1 MKPGAEWVYLDLD
14 GTLTDP
20 FEGIGRSVLH
30 SLTPW
35 GIVQDPE
42 ELRGWIG
49 PPLRDS
55 YIAVGLSP
63 ADAEQAV
70 TRFRE
75 RYFEVG
81 WRENVVY
88 QGIPEVLEDLRER
101 GFRLGIATSKPTE
114 PARRIADHFGL
125 SPHLEFVAGAAL
137 DGSRDAKAD
146 VIAWARAEFG
156 AGSGWMVGDRSHDIT
171 GGRLQGLGTIGV
183 LWGYG
188 SPEELGAAD
197 HVVAAPAELLSVLA
211 LGQSDVPA
219 TP

>member
-1 MKPGAEWVYLDLD
+1 MYLDLD

-20 FEGIGRSVLH
+20 FEGISRSVLH

-35 GIVQDPE
+35 GIAQEPE

-55 YIAVGLSP
+55 YLEVGLSP
-63 ADAEQAV
+63 ADAELAV

-81 WRENVVY
+81 WSENAVY
-88 QGIPEVLEDLRER
+88 PGVPEVLEALRES

-146 VIAWARAEFG
+146 VIAWARSEFG
-156 AGSGWMVGDRSHDIT
+156 AGPGWMVGDRSHDIT
-171 GGRLQGLGTIGV
+171 GGRLQGLSTIGV

-188 SPEELGAAD
+188 SRDELEDAD
-197 HVVAAPAELLSVLA
+197 HFVASPGELLSVLA
-211 LGQSDVPA
+211 GRQSDTSA